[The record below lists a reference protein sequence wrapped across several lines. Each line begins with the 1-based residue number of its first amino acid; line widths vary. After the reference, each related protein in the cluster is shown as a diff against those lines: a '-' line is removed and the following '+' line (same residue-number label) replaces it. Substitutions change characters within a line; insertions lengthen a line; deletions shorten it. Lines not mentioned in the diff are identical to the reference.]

1 MRMKRGAKAVFAV
14 LAVAAGGLA
23 SSVPA
28 RVDVVKTVHVNPGP
42 YLDPPTLVIQRGEE
56 VLWLNR
62 TGYSASVEFWGGEG
76 APRMLDDVTTSA
88 TARFEKAGR
97 YEYFVRILARSE
109 EVIETLKG
117 EVIVKE
123 AGTPGEADVELPPKT
138 EAKDPAPLPSP
149 PSPRQLVTPERESA
163 RVDHTE
169 LKRGVVKIIA
179 HKSQNVKD
187 TGAGIVVGIEKNIA
201 LILTAHHVVEGAKT
215 IEVVF
220 FDKQFSKFHAMRFE
234 KYDEDLDIA
243 VITVDPAA
251 GKRIPA
257 NLPRFTLG
265 DVSKLREGEKVS
277 TLGHPLDLDWQVS
290 INANTIAR
298 LNDRGDFR
306 KFRFTKSAIERG
318 SSGGPVFDERGSL
331 IGMVTKFDPLHAVA
345 VKMDATL
352 LVLKEAW
359 GIPTTNLN
367 RP

>member
-149 PSPRQLVTPERESA
+149 PSSRQLVTPERESA

-187 TGAGIVVGIEKNIA
+187 TGAGIIVGIEKNIA

-220 FDKQFSKFHAMRFE
+220 FDKQFSKFHARRFE

-298 LNDRGDFR
+298 
-306 KFRFTKSAIERG
+306 
-318 SSGGPVFDERGSL
+318 
-331 IGMVTKFDPLHAVA
+331 
-345 VKMDATL
+345 
-352 LVLKEAW
+352 
-359 GIPTTNLN
+359 
-367 RP
+367 